1 LDATRQVPPSPRP
14 CGRADPPAHRSS
26 TTELAAGGR
35 ACENGCREGGLPDR
49 RPTRPAREREGL
61 RMTGPEPVIGE
72 CSTGCGQYTVG
83 EPDEELVCDL
93 CLNEG
98 DET

>member
-1 LDATRQVPPSPRP
+1 
-14 CGRADPPAHRSS
+14 
-26 TTELAAGGR
+26 
-35 ACENGCREGGLPDR
+35 
-49 RPTRPAREREGL
+49 
-61 RMTGPEPVIGE
+61 MTGPEPVIGE